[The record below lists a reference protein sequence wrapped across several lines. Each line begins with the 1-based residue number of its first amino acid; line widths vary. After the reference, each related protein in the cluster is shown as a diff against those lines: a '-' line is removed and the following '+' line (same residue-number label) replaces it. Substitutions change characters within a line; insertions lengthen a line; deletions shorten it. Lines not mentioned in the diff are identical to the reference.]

1 MIIMLIIFYIIS
13 NQFVRNDRQILYIL
27 CKIFYNYII
36 METPVNTPQSSP
48 IRYSNL
54 EHGRPCKKRKTDQI
68 ESSIEKACLPT
79 SSVRIHREGDNPLNA
94 VFKDMVNKSIYK
106 IAKSTQINN
115 EIAAYDKLPKTI
127 QTGFYGIMGKS
138 YDIKFPTVKEIKD
151 LGNGQ
156 KLLVLELIDGL
167 NQNTLLMN
175 NSILSS
181 DEKEKLLKETLKF
194 LETYKIKYDK
204 FGDEDGDTEARG
216 NIYLLKIN
224 EKDTK
229 DTIVVIDFELSQVTG
244 GKKRSTIKKRKW
256 SLKYKRKINC
266 KKPKGVS
273 QKQYCSKKNKTRRNK

>member
-1 MIIMLIIFYIIS
+1 
-13 NQFVRNDRQILYIL
+13 
-27 CKIFYNYII
+27 

-106 IAKSTQINN
+106 IAKSTKINN

-156 KLLVLELIDGL
+156 KLLVLELIDEL
-167 NQNTLLMN
+167 NQDSLLMN
-175 NSILSS
+175 NKDLPS

-194 LETYKIKYDK
+194 LGKNNIKYDK
-204 FGDEDGDTEARG
+204 FGDEHDDTEARG
-216 NIYLLKIN
+216 NIYLLKI
-224 EKDTK
+224 DGK

-266 KKPKGVS
+266 KKPKGFS